1 MEQLQVTLT
10 VCFEEPFW
18 IGVCECVSKDGIQ
31 AKKVIF
37 GAEPQMQEIL
47 QMVQQK
53 WYQNIQFGKCISIS
67 KKEVIHKNPKRIQRQ
82 IKKQTK
88 LSGVGTK
95 AQQALQAERE
105 AQKSIKKQISK
116 AQKEEAQK
124 EKFLKKQQKKKEK
137 HRGH

>member
-10 VCFEEPFW
+10 VYFEEPFW

-82 IKKQTK
+82 IKKQIK
-88 LSGVGTK
+88 LCGVGTK
-95 AQQALQAERE
+95 DNRLCRQNEKHKKVSKN
-105 AQKSIKKQISK
+105 KSAKH
-116 AQKEEAQK
+116 
-124 EKFLKKQQKKKEK
+124 KKKK
-137 HRGH
+137 HKKKNF